1 MSEPLRIAVLSRWH
15 VHADEYAKAVNDH
28 PDAKVAAVW
37 DENADRGRKWAGQLG
52 VDFIDD
58 YATLLAR
65 SDIDGVVVTSP
76 TDRHRELIVG
86 AAKAGKHVFTEK
98 VLATRIEDAYAI
110 AAAVRASPIRFTI
123 SFPRRTIAPL
133 VHAKAMLDSGALGDI
148 TLARICISHDG
159 ALRNWL
165 PEHFF
170 DPVACGGGAMID
182 LGAHGMYLS
191 CWLLGA
197 PRRCTSIFNS
207 VTGRAVEDN
216 AVSIIEFQ
224 NNAVAINETSFVS
237 WGGAY
242 SVEIDGTHGG
252 FQMSSPRNV
261 RTRSGEDK
269 AWRAAE
275 LPQDELMPIPRW
287 IASIRGDGPVDFGM
301 GIEEA
306 VQLSE
311 MMHAAYRSHRERR
324 TVDFD
329 KLQA

>member
-1 MSEPLRIAVLSRWH
+1 MSSDPLKIAVLSRWH
-15 VHADEYAKAVNDH
+15 VHADEYAKAVNAH
-28 PDAKVAAVW
+28 PGARVAAVW
-37 DENADRGRKWAGQLG
+37 DEDPARGERWARELG
-52 VDFIDD
+52 VDFIAD
-58 YATLLAR
+58 YATLLTR

-76 TDRHRELIVG
+76 TNRHRDLIVG
-86 AAKAGKHVFTEK
+86 AAQAGKHVFTEK
-98 VLATRIEDAYAI
+98 VLATQLADAHAI
-110 AAAVRASPIRFTI
+110 ASAVRAAPIHFTI

-133 VHAKAMLDSGALGDI
+133 VHAKAMLDSGALGNI
-148 TLARICISHDG
+148 TLLRIRIAHDG

-170 DPVACGGGAMID
+170 DPDACGGGAMID

-191 CWLLGA
+191 RWLLGT
-197 PRRCTSIFNS
+197 PRRCTSTFNS
-207 VTGRAVEDN
+207 VTQRAVEDN
-216 AVSIIEFQ
+216 AVSVIEFT

-269 AWRAAE
+269 AWKPAE
-275 LPQDELMPIPRW
+275 LPPDEAMPIPRW
-287 IASIRGDGPVDFGM
+287 IDSILGSGPAEFGM

-306 VQLSE
+306 LQLSQ
-311 MMHAAYRSHRERR
+311 MMDAAYRSHTEGR
-324 TVDFD
+324 TVDV
-329 KLQA
+329 

>member
-1 MSEPLRIAVLSRWH
+1 MTEPLRIAVLSRWH

-28 PDAKVAAVW
+28 PGAQVAAVW
-37 DENADRGRKWAGQLG
+37 DENAERGAAWATELG
-52 VDFIDD
+52 VEFVAD
-58 YATLLAR
+58 YAALLAR
-65 SDIDGVVVTSP
+65 RDIDGVVVTSP

-86 AAKAGKHVFTEK
+86 AAQAGKHVFTEK
-98 VLATRIEDAYAI
+98 VLATRLDDAYAI
-110 AAAVRASPIRFTI
+110 AAAVRDSSIRFAI

-133 VHAKAMLDSGALGDI
+133 VHAKAMLDAGAFGDV
-148 TLARICISHDG
+148 TLMRIRIAHDG

-165 PEHFF
+165 PAHFF

-191 CWLLGA
+191 RWLLGK

-216 AVSIIEFQ
+216 AVSVIEFQ

-242 SVEIDGTHGG
+242 SIEIDGSRGG

-261 RTRSGEDK
+261 RTRSGDDK
-269 AWRAAE
+269 TWAPAE
-275 LPQDELMPIPRW
+275 LPPDEPMPIPRW
-287 IASIRGDGPVDFGM
+287 IASIDGSGPVEFGM
-301 GIEEA
+301 GIEQA
-306 VQLSE
+306 VELSE
-311 MMHAAYRSHRERR
+311 MMHAAYRSHAERR
-324 TVDFD
+324 TVDFAQ
-329 KLQA
+329 LRT

>member
-1 MSEPLRIAVLSRWH
+1 MTDPLRIAVLSRWH
-15 VHADEYAKAVNDH
+15 VHADEYAKAINDH
-28 PDAKVAAVW
+28 PDSRVAAVW
-37 DENADRGRKWAGQLG
+37 DEDPQRGQRWANELG
-52 VDFIDD
+52 VDFVPD
-58 YATLLAR
+58 YSALMAR
-65 SDIDGVVVTSP
+65 RDIDGVVVTSP

-86 AAKAGKHVFTEK
+86 AARAGKHVFTEK
-98 VLATRIEDAYAI
+98 VLATQLDDAKAI
-110 AAAVRASPIRFTI
+110 AAAVRAASIQFTI

-133 VHAKAMLDSGALGDI
+133 VHAKAMLDSGALGDV
-148 TLARICISHDG
+148 TLLRIRISHDG

-165 PEHFF
+165 PAHFF
-170 DPVACGGGAMID
+170 DPQACGGGAMID

-191 CWLLGA
+191 RWLLGT

-216 AVSIIEFQ
+216 AVSVIEFD

-242 SVEIDGTHGG
+242 SVEIDGSHGG
-252 FQMSSPRNV
+252 FQMLSTRNV
-261 RTRSGEDK
+261 RTRSGDDK

-275 LPQDELMPIPRW
+275 LPPDDALPVPRW
-287 IASIRGDGPVDFGM
+287 IASIRESHPADFGM
-301 GIEEA
+301 GIDEA

-324 TVDFD
+324 TVEFE
-329 KLQA
+329 